1 MATRAKAKAPLPP
14 LEIATTGQDA
24 VAPPST
30 RRRVLGW
37 VTVGAFLVLGWAAF
51 FLAPQD
57 DVQGAPQ
64 RIFYIHVPS
73 AWIGFLAF
81 FVVFVA
87 SLRFLRTR
95 DLRLDALA
103 VSSAEI
109 GLLFTTGVLVT
120 GPLWARPIWGVFW
133 SWDPR
138 LTSFLVLWLIYLS
151 YLAMRQYV
159 PDPMRRARFSAV
171 LGIVGFADV
180 PVVYLSVRWWRALHP
195 DQVVFVS
202 GGPRMPTEMIVA
214 LVIGIAAFT
223 LFYLYLL
230 TVRLR
235 VRRLRDSLEE
245 EAWTRS
251 ST

>member
-1 MATRAKAKAPLPP
+1 
-14 LEIATTGQDA
+14 
-24 VAPPST
+24 VAFAA
-30 RRRVLGW
+30 L
-37 VTVGAFLVLGWAAF
+37 AWAAF
-51 FLAPQD
+51 VLAPED
-57 DVQGAPQ
+57 ATQGAPQ

-73 AWIGFLAF
+73 AWVGFLAF
-81 FVVFVA
+81 GVVFVA
-87 SLRFLRTR
+87 SLRFLARR
-95 DLRLDALA
+95 DLRHDRVAHGA
-103 VSSAEI
+103 AEI

-202 GGPRMPTEMIVA
+202 GGPRMPAEMVVA
-214 LVIGIAAFT
+214 LGVGLVAFT
-223 LFYLYLL
+223 LLFLYLL
-230 TVRLR
+230 AVRTR
-235 VRRLRDSLEE
+235 VSALRDVVEE
-245 EAWTRS
+245 EA
-251 ST
+251 

>member
-1 MATRAKAKAPLPP
+1 VGTPTKTQASA
-14 LEIATTGQDA
+14 LELETALLGPGS
-24 VAPPST
+24 VARPST

-37 VTVGAFLVLGWAAF
+37 ATVAAFAILAWAAF
-51 FLAPQD
+51 GLAPED

-81 FVVFVA
+81 FVVFIA
-87 SLRFLRTR
+87 SLRFLAKR
-95 DLRLDALA
+95 DLRYDAIA
-103 VSSAEI
+103 VASAEI
-109 GLLFTTGVLVT
+109 GLLFTTGVLIT

-195 DQVVFVS
+195 DQVVFVN
-202 GGPRMPTEMIVA
+202 GGPRMPGEMVIA
-214 LVIGIAAFT
+214 LLIGIGAFT

-235 VRRLRDSLEE
+235 VQRLRDASEE
-245 EAWTRS
+245 DA
-251 ST
+251 